1 MTTNDKF
8 QAELDPTRKNGWR
21 IVRVEDGERV
31 PLSQRFNKEQ
41 TARQRAYE
49 LTVGYE
55 HRRHRSIYLGD

>member
-1 MTTNDKF
+1 MQNDIF
-8 QAELDPTRKNGWR
+8 QAEPDPSRKNGWR
-21 IVRVEDGERV
+21 IVRVENGERT

-55 HRRHRSIYLGD
+55 RRMNRRIYLGD